1 MNLEIVSNS
10 RDLAQMMTS
19 LNLDN
24 EEREKFIKAAGQAKD
39 FKSFVKDFN
48 EGKISLT

>member
-1 MNLEIVSNS
+1 MNLETVSNS

-39 FKSFVKDFN
+39 FISFVKDLN
-48 EGKISLT
+48 EGNLSFS